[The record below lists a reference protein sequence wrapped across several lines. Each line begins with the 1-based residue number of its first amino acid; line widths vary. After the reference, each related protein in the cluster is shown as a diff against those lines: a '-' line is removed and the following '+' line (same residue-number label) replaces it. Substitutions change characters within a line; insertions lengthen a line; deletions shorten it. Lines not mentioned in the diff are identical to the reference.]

1 MSSVS
6 GAERVLPST
15 CAAAAPL
22 LPFLPSGAGGRD
34 GLLPHARSGAGLTSQ
49 LDHTGYLHSGEEG
62 GGGEGRGR
70 GGGRGRGEG
79 KGACVS
85 RSTLVSI
92 RSYIRTYIVNTFHMH
107 VKCVD
112 NGRD

>member
-62 GGGEGRGR
+62 GGERGGEEEGEGGGARGR
-70 GGGRGRGEG
+70 G
-79 KGACVS
+79 
-85 RSTLVSI
+85 LVLAE
-92 RSYIRTYIVNTFHMH
+92 VHL
-107 VKCVD
+107 
-112 NGRD
+112 

>member
-49 LDHTGYLHSGEEG
+49 LDHTGHLHS
-62 GGGEGRGR
+62 
-70 GGGRGRGEG
+70 GRGRGEG
-79 KGACVS
+79 GGGGGRGRREAACVS
-85 RSTLVSI
+85 RSTCEHKVI
-92 RSYIRTYIVNTFHMH
+92 HTYIHCQHISHACTYIHKSM
-107 VKCVD
+107 
-112 NGRD
+112 

>member
-34 GLLPHARSGAGLTSQ
+34 GLLPHAWSGAGLTSQ

-62 GGGEGRGR
+62 GGRGEGKRRGKGEGRGE
-70 GGGRGRGEG
+70 GGL
-79 KGACVS
+79 C
-85 RSTLVSI
+85 
-92 RSYIRTYIVNTFHMH
+92 
-107 VKCVD
+107 
-112 NGRD
+112 